1 MVMVGKTSFNVR
13 CKLDILLEIRLSG
26 IAKQRSTK
34 IKLEIPSHSMGD
46 IIKES
51 FE

>member
-1 MVMVGKTSFNVR
+1 MVMVRKTSFNVQ

-26 IAKQRSTK
+26 VAEQRSAK
-34 IKLEIPSHSMGD
+34 VKLEIPSHSMGD